1 MRENAGMS
9 SENYVRIIM
18 AENLRFPEEGS
29 SAQGKPGVAPVV
41 KDTIEWKVTWMETRK
56 AVCIWKEPVP
66 QTDTGR

>member
-1 MRENAGMS
+1 MHIRQKFRSLRKVKHRDA
-9 SENYVRIIM
+9 SEV
-18 AENLRFPEEGS
+18 LRR
-29 SAQGKPGVAPVV
+29 AMVAPVV

>member
-1 MRENAGMS
+1 MHIRWRFRSLRKVKHRDA
-9 SENYVRIIM
+9 SEVLCRAM
-18 AENLRFPEEGS
+18 
-29 SAQGKPGVAPVV
+29 VAPVV

>member
-1 MRENAGMS
+1 MHIRKRFRSLRKVKHRDA
-9 SENYVRIIM
+9 SEV
-18 AENLRFPEEGS
+18 LRR
-29 SAQGKPGVAPVV
+29 AMVAPVV